1 MDNVDTSSVFYYT
14 YLGSSRHILQ
24 MSCGRLS
31 TVLSARA
38 TGSRGEEGC
47 QAPTALAA
55 MESNSWAK

>member
-14 YLGSSRHILQ
+14 FLGSSRHILQ

-38 TGSRGEEGC
+38 TGSRGRK
-47 QAPTALAA
+47 AA
-55 MESNSWAK
+55 RHLLL